1 MAEPELAKADF
12 DAIVEVD
19 PNNKAA
25 MNQVK
30 ICQVK
35 LKEQLNKEKQIYANM
50 FEKFAK
56 IDRQVS
62 EPSSLGNQ

>member
-1 MAEPELAKADF
+1 VEPEIAKKDF
-12 DAIVEVD
+12 ETILQHE

-25 MNQVK
+25 ANQIK
-30 ICQVK
+30 ICNQK
-35 LKEQLNKEKQIYANM
+35 IKEQLSKEKQIYANM

-62 EPSSLGNQ
+62 FE